1 MLNKM
6 KDNFKTTLLQKCYIN
21 IKIFEKKALM
31 PLE

>member
-6 KDNFKTTLLQKCYIN
+6 KDNFKTTLLQKCYISITN
-21 IKIFEKKALM
+21 FENKALM